1 VRVSVGIITLN
12 AEKTI
17 ARCLSSLVSQ
27 TLKPDEIIVVDGS
40 SEDRTREVALEFPV
54 KLVVGPRKHTL
65 GLSRNMAVRAAQ
77 NEILAFID
85 ADDYAETD
93 WLENVTRGFSSTE
106 VAMIGARREYFYPKN
121 WFTEFKWDLLG
132 GRRARGQIRKVKSEK
147 ASLVL
152 IKGFGKR
159 LGVSGTAYRKEL
171 IEGLGYF
178 DEESFFGVDDT
189 DLAVRIIQAGYK
201 VMYAPDAVIHFQPAT
216 SVREWLRETFW
227 RRGIGYGNVRR
238 KYGVK
243 KPPVLTPLATVLIIL
258 GIIVGVLSGFH
269 LIAILATSGILIGLG
284 WRTALYSLKTKRP
297 LQSSVYALL
306 EAIARNLE
314 LLGFLIGYLI
324 PTNTLR
330 KIARR

>member
-93 WLENVTRGFSSTE
+93 WLENVTRGFSS
-106 VAMIGARREYFYPKN
+106 
-121 WFTEFKWDLLG
+121 TEFKWDLLG